1 MSKLP
6 LMDIEQ
12 AGVFYLPA
20 GHTAALRQQAESAH
34 FAILSAV
41 LGQALNFQDALEKL
55 GTAFEFPDWY
65 GANFDA
71 LVDCLLDPDW
81 KPAPGHLLFIEGCA
95 HLRQLNPDDFSTLLE
110 VLLAATE
117 SRREAKR
124 PLWVLL
130 DTPARGI
137 ARFPG
142 L

>member
-20 GHTAALRQQAESAH
+20 GHTVALRQQAESAH

-71 LVDCLLDPDW
+71 LVDCLLEPDW
-81 KPAPGHLLFIEGCA
+81 KPAPGHVLFIEGCA

-117 SRREAKR
+117 SRREAKQ